1 MGGVFVGMDKA
12 IMTGLN
18 QIVQGQMSLYSTM
31 MAGLVTGSVTLYIL
45 LRGYQTLAGKLIT
58 PVEDTVWDLARM
70 GIILVF
76 VTNVDGYLD
85 ATVAAIH
92 GLKDGFSGSD
102 NVWVLLDT
110 LWAKAQDIGQQLY
123 NQDQSTYVKMNGGI
137 AELLVWGGTMFTL
150 IVATIVNLAAEMILL
165 LMTTTAPIFIFCLM
179 YGFLRPMFN
188 NWLQTIFTVILTLMF
203 SALMLR
209 IAINY
214 LASVLSKSSG
224 IAAESNMV
232 TLGAQCCL
240 AAVGAGV
247 TVWIS
252 YKIASALGGA
262 SVQGAIQGMAKMGLG
277 AVGSAATRGAGSAG
291 KDIAKHGPT
300 ALNAAGKGIDY
311 VRGKAANAISGYMN
325 GRELSK
331 VAVNNMKSLNK

>member
-1 MGGVFVGMDKA
+1 MSSEGVFTGMDNA
-12 IMTGLN
+12 IMSGIN
-18 QIVQGQMSLYSTM
+18 HIVQGQMSLYSTM

-45 LRGYQTLAGKLIT
+45 WRGYQTMAGKLIT

-76 VTNVDGYLD
+76 VTNADGYLD
-85 ATVAAIH
+85 ATVAAIN
-92 GLKDGFSGSD
+92 GLKDGFSGND

-110 LWAKAQDIGQQLY
+110 LWVKAQDIGQQLY

-214 LASVLSKSSG
+214 LSSVLSKSSG

-240 AAVGAGV
+240 AAVGAGI
-247 TVWIS
+247 TIWIS

-262 SVQGAIQGMAKMGLG
+262 SVQGAIQGMAKIAGSSAARG
-277 AVGSAATRGAGSAG
+277 AVSAG
-291 KDIAKHGPT
+291 KNLARHGPT
-300 ALNAAGKGIDY
+300 ALTAAGKGMDY
-311 VRGKAANAISGYMN
+311 AGGKAADAVSGYMN
-325 GRELSK
+325 GRALSK